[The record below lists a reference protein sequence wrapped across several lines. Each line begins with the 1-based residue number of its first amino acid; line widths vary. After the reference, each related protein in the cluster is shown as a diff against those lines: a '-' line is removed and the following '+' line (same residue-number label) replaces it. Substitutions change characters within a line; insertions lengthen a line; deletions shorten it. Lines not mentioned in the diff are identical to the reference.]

1 MRQIRDATHDHH
13 LGIDPTRLVLHAQSL
28 CSLSQAWKGVNSQSA
43 HTIQGLR
50 GQAGAGWV
58 VDSKQNGERILSAI
72 TYGLLGRLKVGLEAK
87 LWKKR
92 EHWTWHQGSPGAGC
106 VWLQTEASDYSL
118 LILGMTVGKE
128 GQDKGRGLKAVCGW
142 QPLRNKTL
150 WLSRVSS

>member
-1 MRQIRDATHDHH
+1 MGKAQRTSIGIVRQIRDATHDHH

-72 TYGLLGRLKVGLEAK
+72 TYGFLGRLKVGLEAK
-87 LWKKR
+87 L
-92 EHWTWHQGSPGAGC
+92 
-106 VWLQTEASDYSL
+106 
-118 LILGMTVGKE
+118 
-128 GQDKGRGLKAVCGW
+128 
-142 QPLRNKTL
+142 
-150 WLSRVSS
+150 